1 MNHIMNWNR
10 FWRRMTAFMLSRTL
24 MLSYGELVLR
34 PVTIA
39 ERAAGA
45 EIAFS
50 AAHKKK

>member
-1 MNHIMNWNR
+1 MNYIKNWNR
-10 FWRRMTAFMLSRTL
+10 FWRRMTAFMLLRTP

-50 AAHKKK
+50 TAHNKK

>member
-1 MNHIMNWNR
+1 MKWNR
-10 FWRRMTAFMLSRTL
+10 FWRQLTAFMLLRTP

-39 ERAAGA
+39 EQGAGA

-50 AAHKKK
+50 TAHNKK

>member
-1 MNHIMNWNR
+1 MNHMINWNR
-10 FWRRMTAFMLSRTL
+10 FWRRMAAFMLLRTP

-39 ERAAGA
+39 ERTAGA

-50 AAHKKK
+50 AAHNKK

>member
-1 MNHIMNWNR
+1 MLNSNR
-10 FWRRMTAFMLSRTL
+10 FWRRITAFLLSRTPI
-24 MLSYGELVLR
+24 LSYGELVLR

-50 AAHKKK
+50 AAHNKK